1 MLKIARNTLRS
12 TPGHSLEGDVTVF
25 IEKMQG
31 ALQARVHPVSNA
43 ILRYSEVVFHGI
55 VFPSVHI
62 CEHMK
67 SCAVSVCILI
77 QLCEFTCPWCSEL
90 IEQPREKSSV

>member
-31 ALQARVHPVSNA
+31 ASQARVHPVSNA

-55 VFPSVHI
+55 VFPLVHI
-62 CEHMK
+62 GEHMK
-67 SCAVSVCILI
+67 SYVLCLCADLYKYVNLHALGVQS
-77 QLCEFTCPWCSEL
+77 
-90 IEQPREKSSV
+90 